1 MKDKRT
7 TAQKKADL
15 LKSLEKYK
23 GLVMTACKDAG
34 IPRNTYYY
42 WYNKD
47 KAFKEAADN
56 TVESQ
61 IDIVEASLFKQISEG
76 NTTAIIFFL
85 KTKAK
90 HRGYVERVEQ
100 DISSSQPM
108 ELNIKIIEGN
118 GKD

>member
-1 MKDKRT
+1 MNKKRKILMIVIFILMIG
-7 TAQKKADL
+7 AL
-15 LKSLEKYK
+15 S
-23 GLVMTACKDAG
+23 G
-34 IPRNTYYY
+34 IGYYY

>member
-47 KAFKEAADN
+47 KANNDASTISICDS
-56 TVESQ
+56 TVLSA
-61 IDIVEASLFKQISEG
+61 ASLNALSLLYQ
-76 NTTAIIFFL
+76 
-85 KTKAK
+85 
-90 HRGYVERVEQ
+90 
-100 DISSSQPM
+100 
-108 ELNIKIIEGN
+108 
-118 GKD
+118 